1 MQTSEQGCQGPS
13 TGRSS
18 ANILRRGNPICRKIL
33 SGMNIFTR
41 RMKTTRLGKVEASLP
56 VVSGPV
62 EFIVLAVSIRKI
74 AAGLGLI
81 RFGSSKLQCR

>member
-1 MQTSEQGCQGPS
+1 
-13 TGRSS
+13 
-18 ANILRRGNPICRKIL
+18 
-33 SGMNIFTR
+33 
-41 RMKTTRLGKVEASLP
+41 MKTTRLGKVEASLP